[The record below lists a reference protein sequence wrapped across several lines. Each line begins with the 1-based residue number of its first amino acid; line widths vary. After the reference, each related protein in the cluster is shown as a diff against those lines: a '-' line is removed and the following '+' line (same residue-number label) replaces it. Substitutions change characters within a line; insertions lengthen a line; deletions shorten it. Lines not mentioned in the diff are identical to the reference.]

1 MRALCS
7 RAAAA
12 REGGSENASKVAG
25 SAAHQAA
32 HSRPEVAF
40 SPHPRAEL
48 LLFDTRPPSPIPQPR
63 APMSKHQLQPLL
75 LSSTQ
80 IGNLGRLFYVK
91 SHSGKAADGLDADG
105 RVLFVAS
112 TLGLQPQQLAAV
124 FAPAGDIEA
133 VNVFP
138 VAKTEPRVADA
149 STSIGSTTA
158 TIAKYAA
165 HIRFLSPDSLKRV
178 LQFRLVPE
186 PQLLHPT
193 LAQQV
198 QAHQDSLP
206 DATSL
211 SVTAAAA
218 VQEFDTKVAE
228 ERRKRER
235 VVVDEDGFVLVTR
248 KGKRSRNEE
257 GGATVSTVTAAAA
270 ERASKTRRSLTKVDF
285 YRFQQREAK
294 RNEIAELRSK
304 FEADKARIVQLR
316 SQRKFRPM

>member
-1 MRALCS
+1 
-7 RAAAA
+7 
-12 REGGSENASKVAG
+12 
-25 SAAHQAA
+25 
-32 HSRPEVAF
+32 
-40 SPHPRAEL
+40 
-48 LLFDTRPPSPIPQPR
+48 
-63 APMSKHQLQPLL
+63 MSKHQLQPLL
-75 LSSTQ
+75 LSSSQ
-80 IGNLGRLFYVK
+80 MGGLGRMLFVK

-112 TLGLQPQQLAAV
+112 TLGLQPPQLAEV
-124 FAPAGDIEA
+124 FADAGEIEA

-138 VAKTEPRVADA
+138 VAKAEPRVADA
-149 STSIGSTTA
+149 VTSISATTA
-158 TIAKYAA
+158 SVAKYAA
-165 HIRFLSPDSLKRV
+165 HIRFSSSSSLKKALQLRV
-178 LQFRLVPE
+178 VPE
-186 PQLLHPT
+186 PRLLTPT

-198 QAHQDSLP
+198 QAHQESLP
-206 DATSL
+206 DAASL

-218 VQEFDTKVAE
+218 VQEFDAKVAE

-248 KGKRSRNEE
+248 KGKRGRNEE

-270 ERASKTRRSLTKVDF
+270 ERAGKTRRSLTKVDF

-304 FEADKARIVQLR
+304 FEADKARILQLR